1 MSGGKFNDGSGAYGS
16 DTGGPTAGSVKVG
29 KRSMSDDEF
38 YLEWSVPD
46 EMLSVPTDTLAAAV
60 VAAWQ
65 QFFALLD
72 EGQAAADDGSDGPLQ
87 NGGGAKL

>member
-1 MSGGKFNDGSGAYGS
+1 
-16 DTGGPTAGSVKVG
+16 
-29 KRSMSDDEF
+29 MSDDEF

-72 EGQAAADDGSDGPLQ
+72 EGQAADNGRDGPLQ
-87 NGGGAKL
+87 NGDGAKL

>member
-1 MSGGKFNDGSGAYGS
+1 MQTRHGSGAL
-16 DTGGPTAGSVKVG
+16 TQVAQPTPGSVKVG

-46 EMLSVPTDTLAAAV
+46 EMLSVPTDTLAPAV

-72 EGQAAADDGSDGPLQ
+72 EGQAADNGSDGPLQ
-87 NGGGAKL
+87 NGDGAKL

>member
-1 MSGGKFNDGSGAYGS
+1 MQTRHGSGAL
-16 DTGGPTAGSVKVG
+16 TQVAQPTPGSVKVG

-46 EMLSVPTDTLAAAV
+46 EMLSVPTDTLAPAV

-65 QFFALLD
+65 QFRGFFALLD
-72 EGQAAADDGSDGPLQ
+72 EGQAADNGSDGPLQ
-87 NGGGAKL
+87 NGDGAKL

>member
-1 MSGGKFNDGSGAYGS
+1 M
-16 DTGGPTAGSVKVG
+16 KVG

-46 EMLSVPTDTLAAAV
+46 EMLSDTLAAAV
-60 VAAWQ
+60 VAARQ

-72 EGQAAADDGSDGPLQ
+72 EGQAAANDGSDGPLQ